1 MRCIYNCKQLMVY
14 TIKIKDESQLNKAII
29 SNSCVFLKCVKKGN
43 LDSF

>member
-1 MRCIYNCKQLMVY
+1 MVY

-29 SNSCVFLKCVKKGN
+29 SNYCVFPKYTKKGN